1 MSNDISVVL
10 DLDRGRRAA
19 MTKADVDTLS
29 EMFADDMVWIHASA
43 RVDTKT
49 GLLEAIANGS
59 TKYLRIEVKDE
70 TIRSIGDVVLIGG
83 VATMKAEIKGAV
95 REVNNRFTV
104 IWAVQPDGAW
114 RVVNWQSTSV
124 REA

>member
-1 MSNDISVVL
+1 MSNDISMVL

-83 VATMKAEIKGAV
+83 VATMKAEIKGDV
-95 REVNNRFTV
+95 REVINRFTV

-124 REA
+124 REV